1 MIFDGPFSDSLYN
14 KEIKGLTDVEVNK
27 ETAQKNLEAIFA
39 DFYSYDKI
47 EYKGETKGNF
57 VTYDFSVYVNNK
69 IITVMIYSN
78 GTLFKF
84 PLEFTC
90 KYIAPPFKVATLPTN
105 FTLFAF
111 IVESL
116 TSIAEPILDKPFINV
131 KLINV
136 RFDFG
141 SNLKIPPLF
150 CASIL

>member
-1 MIFDGPFSDSLYN
+1 MLFTFNVAFWLEYIEPPAVFAAFD
-14 KEIKGLTDVEVNK
+14 
-27 ETAQKNLEAIFA
+27 
-39 DFYSYDKI
+39 
-47 EYKGETKGNF
+47 
-57 VTYDFSVYVNNK
+57 
-69 IITVMIYSN
+69 SN
-78 GTLFKF
+78 STLFKF